1 MCLPSQPALFTRL
14 EAEAQKGPVTAS
26 LSRTTRSEQQT
37 AETILSAPAPSYPHR
52 LGARIP
58 KPHHTRAPMD
68 MQTTQAL
75 QTPHPWRDAHSTGSS
90 LVWAE
95 FFFLIEKK
103 SCSCSGTWLVPS
115 GIPLT
120 HPYPLTNLQADT
132 PQWQALVLTGTGHHR
147 PGLL

>member
-1 MCLPSQPALFTRL
+1 MRCACPHSLLLFTRP

-37 AETILSAPAPSYPHR
+37 AETILSAPAPPTHPVLGPASQDHITQEPHGHADHTSASDTTPMAR
-52 LGARIP
+52 GPQHRFQPCLGRI
-58 KPHHTRAPMD
+58 
-68 MQTTQAL
+68 L
-75 QTPHPWRDAHSTGSS
+75 FF
-90 LVWAE
+90 

-115 GIPLT
+115 GIPLA

-132 PQWQALVLTGTGHHR
+132 PSGKLWY
-147 PGLL
+147 